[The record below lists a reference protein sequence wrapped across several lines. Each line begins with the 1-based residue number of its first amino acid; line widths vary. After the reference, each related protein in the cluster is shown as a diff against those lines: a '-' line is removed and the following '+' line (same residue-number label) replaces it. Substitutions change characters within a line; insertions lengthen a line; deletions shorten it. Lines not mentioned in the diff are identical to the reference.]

1 MKISFAAIRAVAF
14 CAAVVAV
21 ILALET
27 PCFSQG
33 QSGPVVSHP
42 TSSAVSQPLWAIS
55 QAPARGA
62 VPQGPTN
69 VPLHPLPQH
78 PVPGGQHANDR
89 ALQTHAGARL
99 AGEQS
104 PLFGGIVQDGY
115 IPSDANIAVGPN
127 HIVQVV
133 NSEIAVFSKSGTM
146 ELGYPKKLGSLWSA
160 LGGGCAINN
169 AGDPIVQYD
178 RLADRWLVTQ
188 LGSLRSPYS
197 ECFAVSQSGDPA
209 GAYYLYSYSFGS
221 NLNDYPKFG
230 VWPTN
235 SNSAYFG
242 TYNLFANGAAFA
254 GAALCAYDRQA
265 MLSGASSPVQICYMV
280 SDGGYVPSDLD
291 GATAPSDGESGYF
304 LNFNSLSSLG
314 LYSLTPNFAN
324 PGNSIFTGPTNLAV
338 TAFQEACGGGTCIP
352 QPSTSEKLDSLG
364 DRLMYRLAYR
374 KFGDHE
380 AMVVNHSVNAGTS
393 VGVRWYELRA
403 TTPGAFGVFQQ
414 GTFAPDSSNRWMGS
428 MAMDQTGNIAL
439 GYSRSSGSS
448 GDYPS
453 IYVTGRVPGDPAGE
467 MEAETALHVGNGS
480 QTGYSRWGDYSAM
493 WIDPSD
499 DCTFWYTNQY
509 YPQTASYN
517 WYTFIGSFKFNSCGS
532 TASPDFSLSESPSP
546 ITVHAGASNSG
557 SVTVTS
563 LNGFNSAVGLST
575 TCPAT
580 GATITCTLS
589 PTTVTPATGSPAPST
604 LMVAAAAN
612 AGGTYSYT
620 ITGMSSSPSLSHT
633 TTFSVSVLTPAPDFT
648 ISDSPSSLTI
658 SRGHSGSDTI
668 NLTAIGG
675 LSTVSL
681 SISGLPAKTSASF
694 NPNSVTATGSSTLSI
709 KVGRFAT
716 PGPYTLTVT
725 GNNGT
730 FTHSTTL
737 NLTIQ

>member
-1 MKISFAAIRAVAF
+1 
-14 CAAVVAV
+14 
-21 ILALET
+21 
-27 PCFSQG
+27 
-33 QSGPVVSHP
+33 
-42 TSSAVSQPLWAIS
+42 
-55 QAPARGA
+55 
-62 VPQGPTN
+62 
-69 VPLHPLPQH
+69 
-78 PVPGGQHANDR
+78 
-89 ALQTHAGARL
+89 
-99 AGEQS
+99 
-104 PLFGGIVQDGY
+104 

-197 ECFAVSQSGDPA
+197 ECFAVSQAGAPA
-209 GAYYLYSYSFGS
+209 VAYYLYSYSFGS

-324 PGNSIFTGPTNLAV
+324 PRNLAV

-380 AMVVNHSVNAGTS
+380 AMVVNHSVNAGTT

-414 GTFAPDSSNRWMGS
+414 G
-428 MAMDQTGNIAL
+428 
-439 GYSRSSGSS
+439 
-448 GDYPS
+448 
-453 IYVTGRVPGDPAGE
+453 
-467 MEAETALHVGNGS
+467 
-480 QTGYSRWGDYSAM
+480 
-493 WIDPSD
+493 
-499 DCTFWYTNQY
+499 
-509 YPQTASYN
+509 
-517 WYTFIGSFKFNSCGS
+517 
-532 TASPDFSLSESPSP
+532 
-546 ITVHAGASNSG
+546 
-557 SVTVTS
+557 
-563 LNGFNSAVGLST
+563 
-575 TCPAT
+575 
-580 GATITCTLS
+580 
-589 PTTVTPATGSPAPST
+589 
-604 LMVAAAAN
+604 
-612 AGGTYSYT
+612 
-620 ITGMSSSPSLSHT
+620 
-633 TTFSVSVLTPAPDFT
+633 
-648 ISDSPSSLTI
+648 
-658 SRGHSGSDTI
+658 
-668 NLTAIGG
+668 
-675 LSTVSL
+675 
-681 SISGLPAKTSASF
+681 
-694 NPNSVTATGSSTLSI
+694 
-709 KVGRFAT
+709 
-716 PGPYTLTVT
+716 
-725 GNNGT
+725 
-730 FTHSTTL
+730 
-737 NLTIQ
+737 